1 MTDKKIRVLIV
12 DDSIFFRTALE
23 KILKENPDIEVIG
36 QARNAFEAQKKI
48 KELLPDV
55 VTLDIEMPGL
65 SGTEFVKKIMPIHP
79 LPIILV
85 SSLNITVFEALESG
99 AVDFVRK
106 PSAQVD
112 HDLQQFYKELTS
124 KIMIASHAKVRK
136 SAPVSAPSSE
146 SDLKL
151 KGVLSDKRI
160 IAIGASTGG
169 TEATLEV
176 LKRLPTNIPGI
187 LVTQHMPPNFTKM
200 YAQRLDK
207 ICPITITEAENGER
221 VERGH
226 AYIAPGD
233 KQMTLEKDSRGY
245 YIRCIPGEKVSGHCP
260 SVDVLFRSVAEKAGD
275 SAIGVIMTGMGKDGA
290 DGLLQMRHRGAYT
303 IGQDKETCVVYG
315 MPMVAFNV
323 GAVAEQAPVQKIAS
337 LIIQRLNL

>member
-23 KILKENPDIEVIG
+23 KILSENPNIEVAG
-36 QARNAFEAQKKI
+36 QARNAYEAEKKI

-55 VTLDIEMPGL
+55 VTLDVEMPGL

-85 SSLNITVFEALESG
+85 SSLNITVFEALASG

-106 PSAQVD
+106 PNAKTD
-112 HDLQQFYKELTS
+112 NDMNQFYRELTN
-124 KIMIASHAKVRK
+124 KIGIASHAKVK
-136 SAPVSAPSSE
+136 KPTPINFSPESA
-146 SDLKL
+146 LKL
-151 KGVLSDKRI
+151 NGVMSDKRI

-176 LKRLPTNIPGI
+176 LKRLPVDVPGI

-207 ICPITITEAENGER
+207 ICAIKVSEAENGER
-221 VERGH
+221 VEKGH

-245 YIRCIPGEKVSGHCP
+245 YIRCMPGEKVSGHCP
-260 SVDVLFRSVAEKAGD
+260 SVDVLFHSVAEKAGEN
-275 SAIGVIMTGMGKDGA
+275 AIGIIMTGMGKDGA
-290 DGLLQMRHRGAYT
+290 EGLLQIRRKGAYT

-323 GAVAEQAPVQKIAS
+323 GAVTEQVAVENIAS
-337 LIIQRLNL
+337 VVIHRLNL